1 MHFFREECS
10 NSASFMPV
18 SVWQTVLKNF
28 HTPLVRSPADRTK
41 VVTMAALLKFTG
53 FETFRFC
60 ILSRLSS
67 GFSAFRSWKSPTA
80 SSSTE
85 HKAAACCIF
94 WIVSSCS
101 PSCRFVFLLAGGSC
115 FRFAGKSSCDDM
127 IVGLSEGRDGVLVK
141 FRGWDRSADC
151 DLGSGIW

>member
-1 MHFFREECS
+1 M
-10 NSASFMPV
+10 
-18 SVWQTVLKNF
+18 
-28 HTPLVRSPADRTK
+28 
-41 VVTMAALLKFTG
+41 VTMAALLKFTG

-60 ILSRLSS
+60 IFSRLSS

-85 HKAAACCIF
+85 HKAAACCICV
-94 WIVSSCS
+94 IVSSFS
-101 PSCRFVFLLAGGSC
+101 LSCRFAFFLLAGGSC
-115 FRFAGKSSCDDM
+115 FRFAGKSSCEGI

-151 DLGSGIW
+151 DLGSGI